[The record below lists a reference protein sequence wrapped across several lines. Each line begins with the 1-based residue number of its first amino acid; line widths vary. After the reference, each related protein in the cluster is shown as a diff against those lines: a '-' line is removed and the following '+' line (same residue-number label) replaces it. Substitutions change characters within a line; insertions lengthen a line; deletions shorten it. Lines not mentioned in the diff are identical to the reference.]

1 MIHHYNRLK
10 STTCITEITTQKN
23 EKYLSEGRNSLAF
36 LPAHL
41 ISTKKFLCEFT
52 EKCFVVIAV
61 KSDLSHVVSVAPIFF
76 GIFFYHSFYVVWLQ
90 DSSQIK
96 GQGYIFM
103 SIILC

>member
-1 MIHHYNRLK
+1 MK
-10 STTCITEITTQKN
+10 SSTCIIEITTQKN

-41 ISTKKFLCEFT
+41 MSTKKFLCDFT
-52 EKCFVVIAV
+52 EKGFVKIAV
-61 KSDLSHVVSVAPIFF
+61 KSDSSHVVSVALIFP
-76 GIFFYHSFYVVWLQ
+76 GIFFYHSFYVVQLQ

-103 SIILC
+103 SSILY